1 MGKGKNRNTRDP
13 SSKVMERIRRA
24 TKEINIGGEPS
35 GFFSDVLWM
44 VEHGLEWKI
53 YQLMDEE
60 GFEEETYAALDF
72 ALHEAGYR
80 LYTLNPFRPSR
91 TESDDGEEPEA
102 VVIGFAFIFAVPIL
116 IEDARNFPT
125 RIPKTIRRASKERII
140 RQILG
145 LDESDSVFLDDRL
158 YRVDHYEWRRE
169 SAARQY
175 MTSMASHVKDPDMR
189 FQPLARDYK
198 RAAGFAG
205 RLDLDKISILQRVVC
220 GAVMVGEGVY
230 DEKESEVED
239 SLFEEREE
247 GELDELARLIKEEL
261 AMHLTGPELDVFILP
276 RFVELDEVPES
287 GLHLQRSIHISLEI
301 ERAMQTLL
309 ETVPSGE
316 IIEPLLYVS
325 RHGETD
331 MVEELRLAAYAR
343 EGEDED
349 PFFTYVWEV
358 VHDLEDPEEVSETI
372 VDISK
377 QLNARILLVDDLL
390 PDERCGDCGA
400 KLFQG
405 PGGPAH
411 GPD

>member
-13 SSKVMERIRRA
+13 ASRVMERIRRA
-24 TKEINIGGEPS
+24 AKSIDRGAEPS
-35 GFFSDVLWM
+35 GFFDDVLWM
-44 VEHGLEWKI
+44 VERGFEWQVYELI
-53 YQLMDEE
+53 DEE
-60 GFEEETYAALDF
+60 EFEDKTYAALEF

-80 LYTLNPFRPSR
+80 LYMPALHETDRREPS
-91 TESDDGEEPEA
+91 DEEGSQSVMVP
-102 VVIGFAFIFAVPIL
+102 FAFIFAVPVL
-116 IEDARNFPT
+116 MEDANNFPT
-125 RIPKTIRRASKERII
+125 RLPMTIRRASKKKII
-140 RQILG
+140 RRILG
-145 LDESDSVFLDDRL
+145 LDGTDSVFLDNRL

-169 SAARQY
+169 SAARRY
-175 MTSMASHVKDPDMR
+175 MLSLASHVKDPDTR

-198 RAAGFAG
+198 KAAGFAG
-205 RLDLDKISILQRVVC
+205 RLDLDKISILQRAVC
-220 GAVMVGEGVY
+220 GAVLVSEGVY
-230 DEKESEVED
+230 DDKEMEVEER
-239 SLFEEREE
+239 LFEEREE
-247 GELDELARLIKEEL
+247 GELDELARIIKEEL
-261 AMHLTGPELDVFILP
+261 ASHLAGPELDVFILP

-287 GLHLQRSIHISLEI
+287 GLYLQRTIDISLEI
-301 ERAMQTLL
+301 ERAMQSLL
-309 ETVPSGE
+309 ETVQSGE

-325 RHGETD
+325 RHGEDD

-358 VHDLEDPEEVSETI
+358 VHELEDPEEVSETI

-390 PDERCGDCGA
+390 PDERCGDCGE